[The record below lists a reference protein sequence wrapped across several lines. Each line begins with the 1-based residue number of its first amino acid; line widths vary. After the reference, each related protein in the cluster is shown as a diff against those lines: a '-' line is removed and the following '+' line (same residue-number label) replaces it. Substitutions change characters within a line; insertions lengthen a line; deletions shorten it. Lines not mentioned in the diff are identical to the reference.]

1 MKKIKIVKAQSLV
14 HDPTHATDPMD
25 ASRFHGYF
33 SADGKRIGTVEHLYR
48 RKAYRFIPDSGFK
61 QLRPFTERT
70 LRDLKAKLAEAC

>member
-25 ASRFHGYF
+25 ASRFYGYV

-48 RKAYRFIPDSGFK
+48 RKAYQFMPDGGLK
-61 QLRPFTERT
+61 GLRPFAERT
-70 LRDLKAKLAEAC
+70 LRDLKAKLAKPS